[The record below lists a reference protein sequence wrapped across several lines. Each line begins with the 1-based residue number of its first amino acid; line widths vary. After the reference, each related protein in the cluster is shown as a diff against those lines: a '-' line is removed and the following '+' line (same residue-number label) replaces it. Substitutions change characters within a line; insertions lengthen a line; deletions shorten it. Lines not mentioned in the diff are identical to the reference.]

1 MSGCDQSS
9 GSART
14 PLNISHQLYFS
25 NLTPSFRFILI
36 LLHCVILLQIF
47 IISYDRSGFVTLV
60 SIEKLEYFMSN
71 NLPISVR
78 FNDFELK

>member
-1 MSGCDQSS
+1 MSSCDQSS

-25 NLTPSFRFILI
+25 NLTSSFRFILI

-60 SIEKLEYFMSN
+60 SIEKLEYYQQSSN
-71 NLPISVR
+71 FSQI
-78 FNDFELK
+78 